1 MEERTYV
8 EDRSFRKLLK
18 LGGSLVVSL
27 PKKWTENYKLTK
39 ESLVAINLNSDGS
52 LRVTPE
58 LTPSKEV
65 QDDLILESSPYVV
78 KDVVMNILSG
88 QTKIIIVSDK
98 VINKSLRN
106 QIRYWVE
113 GLPNTEIT
121 EEMNQRIVIQNF
133 GYKMIPTHKLIQ
145 RLLYLITDMFDD
157 VKNEAY
163 DDLNYNFDQLRKFY
177 FILVMHIRAYLR
189 TGIYVTEDSDFTPL
203 ESMDYRIFCG
213 KVEEIG
219 KILKR
224 LRLTPI
230 VMPFFNEIH
239 HYFKEVMDAYLKR
252 DSKVSYY
259 LWLKKY
265 QILDKA
271 NYLLDILEYKDHD
284 KIRDMIGIAERCKDM
299 AGLF

>member
-145 RLLYLITDMFDD
+145 RLLYLITDMFDA

-203 ESMDYRIFCG
+203 EAMDYRIFCG

-239 HYFKEVMDAYLKR
+239 HYFKELMDAYLKR